1 MLPLEFDFSLLDP
14 NAEIENRLFLLE
26 RAVNKI
32 EDRLEDAEEISPQRR
47 YHLSVASRLLGVSQS
62 TLKRRAREGK
72 LHIAKDGKKPFVTG
86 AEILRYVRDTS

>member
-26 RAVNKI
+26 RAINKI

-72 LHIAKDGKKPFVTG
+72 LRIGKDGKKPFVTG

>member
-1 MLPLEFDFSLLDP
+1 MLPLEFGFSLLDP

-26 RAVNKI
+26 RALWQI
-32 EDRLEDAEEISPQRR
+32 QERLEDAEEVNPQRR
-47 YHLSVASRLLGVSQS
+47 YHLKKTSQLLGVSQS

-72 LHIAKDGKKPFVTG
+72 LRIGKDGKKPFVTG